1 MKIKM
6 LAICLNVLWLAACS
20 SSQDVLLP
28 TNGTTMLD
36 MWHQGSGQATLT
48 QSRSGL
54 TRRIDPPKGISTKEM
69 KSYTR
74 TAENEANN
82 LFPRLPN
89 PDLIMYVFPHLS
101 DNEEPVPISGYST
114 VIPFYGRTQY
124 AQPGERTRPY

>member
-36 MWHQGSGQATLT
+36 MWHQGSGQTTLA

-69 KSYTR
+69 ESYTR

-101 DNEEPVPISGYST
+101 DNEEPVPIPGYST

>member
-28 TNGTTMLD
+28 ANGTTMLD

-69 KSYTR
+69 ESYTR

-101 DNEEPVPISGYST
+101 DNEEPVPIPGYST